1 MYQFMVSSFQ
11 CLVGTL
17 CILAI
22 AFLVF
27 LFAWMLKAVGQEMR
41 NKYDKR

>member
-1 MYQFMVSSFQ
+1 MVQSFQ
-11 CLVGTL
+11 CLLGTL

-27 LFAWMLKAVGQEMR
+27 LFAWVLKAINREMR
-41 NKYDKR
+41 GRYGKR